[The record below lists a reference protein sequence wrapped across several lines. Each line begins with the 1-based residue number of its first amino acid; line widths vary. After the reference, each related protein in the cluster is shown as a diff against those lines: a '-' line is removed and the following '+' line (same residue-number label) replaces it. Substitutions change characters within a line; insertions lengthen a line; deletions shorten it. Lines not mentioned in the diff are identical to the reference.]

1 MLNDRFSRRKKK
13 AARKEVSNLIFDLGS
28 GGGFSPDNKL
38 RRGYYRQQE
47 RAKKKAFSRLKI
59 VALIIGILFVA
70 TGVSMAFYFY
80 SQMQSSVITDSSVLN
95 ELSPAEDN
103 VEYVLLAGDFAVED
117 FAVEDGEA
125 LGASAANPSVK
136 NNPTSL
142 FLMRVD
148 NNSQAMSLMAIPSN
162 LLVELSDGETHRVA
176 DASSMNGDG
185 ALVNAVAS
193 ALEVPITQFSK
204 IDKHALVR
212 LVDALG
218 GVSISSAKSGD
229 TRNISG
235 EEALVIAQTKNDSE
249 NQIERMK
256 NNGELIRG
264 VFACLLE
271 GKSGGIL
278 GNAQLVVQNIKSTFN
293 LGDYMYYKGRYKN
306 SLVENSTFNILPT
319 HSYVSD
325 KSGVEYSELLTQEW
339 QAQKSLFMGG
349 KASEIVD
356 SKQQSIDPGS
366 FTITVRNGGGVEGA
380 ASKFTDAFKKG
391 GFNVTVTDNAST
403 YAYDE
408 TLIIYQD
415 KSLNGKAEAVRS
427 YLEIGRS
434 VLDYGYYTYDSDILV
449 VLGSDIASYLD

>member
-1 MLNDRFSRRKKK
+1 MLNNKFTRSKKK
-13 AARKEVSNLIFDLGS
+13 AKGKEVSNLISDLNS
-28 GGGFSPDNKL
+28 GGGYSPENKL
-38 RRGYYRQQE
+38 KRSYYRQQE
-47 RAKKKAFSRLKI
+47 RAKKKVFTRLKV

-70 TGVSMAFYFY
+70 SGVSTAFYFN
-80 SQMQSSVITDSSVLN
+80 SQMQSSVISDSSVLN

-117 FAVEDGEA
+117 NESLDT
-125 LGASAANPSVK
+125 SATNPAVK

-176 DASSMNGDG
+176 DASSMYGDG

-204 IDKHALVR
+204 IDKHALAR

-218 GVSISSAKSGD
+218 GVSISSAYPGD

-235 EEALVIAQTKNDSE
+235 EEALVLAQTKSDKE

-256 NNGELIRG
+256 NNGTLIRG
-264 VFACLLE
+264 VFTGLLDSR
-271 GKSGGIL
+271 GQGIL
-278 GNAQLVVQNIKSTFN
+278 GNAQLLVQNIKSTFD
-293 LGDYMYYKGRYKN
+293 LGDYMYYKERYKN
-306 SLVENSTFNILPT
+306 SLLENSTFNILPT
-319 HSYVSD
+319 QSYVSD
-325 KSGVEYSELLTQEW
+325 QSGVEYSELLTQEW
-339 QAQKSLFMGG
+339 QAQKLLFMDG
-349 KASEIVD
+349 KAGEIVD
-356 SKQQSIDPGS
+356 AKQQSIDPGS

-380 ASKFTDAFKKG
+380 ASRFTEAFKKG

-403 YAYDE
+403 YAYGE

-415 KSLNGKAEAVRS
+415 KALNDKAEAVRS

-434 VLDYGYYTYDSDILV
+434 VIDYGYYTYDTDILV